1 MFKTNLTSSETE
13 TAALKE
19 TIIKLE
25 KEVAEAKSEIEV
37 HSHMMEEN
45 EHKSIDEA
53 ARLNK
58 AIEDLQKDKESQAA
72 VISDLQKDKESQA
85 AVISD
90 LQKDKES
97 QAAVISDLQKDKE
110 SQAAVIS
117 DLQKDKESQAVLIE
131 DFKGIHSQNQSEIG
145 DLKKKIEVEMKALT
159 SEL

>member
-1 MFKTNLTSSETE
+1 MFKTNLKSCETE

-58 AIEDLQKDKESQAA
+58 AIEDLQKDKESQA
-72 VISDLQKDKESQA
+72 
-85 AVISD
+85 
-90 LQKDKES
+90 
-97 QAAVISDLQKDKE
+97 
-110 SQAAVIS
+110 
-117 DLQKDKESQAVLIE
+117 VLIE